1 MAAGV
6 AGAMAATLEPI
17 LEVVGPDGSRY
28 LVMREHASKFA
39 TVHGVIRPDNFTR
52 AMKPEKLQ
60 FYGKIIEGW
69 QAAEHVR
76 FVEQQDKVTGD
87 VVDFRFIGATAKHDM
102 EEFYN
107 RELLGSPVPSF
118 DTFRHV
124 LSGKRTMPGYRVT
137 TPDLRLTRDR
147 CKLVSLEGQP
157 GLPPAQVRSRRRL
170 PAHPS
175 SHPLCLPI

>member
-87 VVDFRFIGATAKHDM
+87 VVDFRFISATAHHDM

-107 RELLGSPVPSF
+107 KHTAEIQTYVSSQVGPVVEEVAELGSVAVPACHVSHAREGR
-118 DTFRHV
+118 DTV
-124 LSGKRTMPGYRVT
+124 LSLRACRSSTVATRV
-137 TPDLRLTRDR
+137 R
-147 CKLVSLEGQP
+147 
-157 GLPPAQVRSRRRL
+157 
-170 PAHPS
+170 
-175 SHPLCLPI
+175 